1 MIRTVEEEADDNG
14 GDRRAKVEDDLEI
27 GDDILKISQRR
38 NFEVEEIRS
47 RGSESLPRNSSEVE
61 LGLSSD
67 PQQLAG
73 IRSETRHSSWGR
85 RSGNLEISPEVLAG
99 NSTVTENR
107 NHNTRKEEHQ

>member
-1 MIRTVEEEADDNG
+1 MVPTLEEEADDSG

-27 GDDILKISQRR
+27 GDDLLKISQRR

-47 RGSESLPRNSSEVE
+47 RGSESLPRDSSEAE
-61 LGLSSD
+61 LGLGSD
-67 PQQLAG
+67 PQQPAG

-85 RSGNLEISPEVLAG
+85 RSGNLEISPDILAM
-99 NSTVTENR
+99 NSKVTENR